1 MLCLLCLRCLLHLL
15 YLLYS
20 LYLLCL
26 LHLGAG
32 ADADAALE
40 DLWAWMDGSP
50 FHIHGGELVT
60 PARMGTRLRE
70 LRASHAADAR
80 RELEDEI
87 LGELTRTRIAY
98 TDYTEEDERLRLER
112 KKADA
117 EAELVWKVDRS
128 FQGLNEG

>member
-50 FHIHGGELVT
+50 FHI
-60 PARMGTRLRE
+60 
-70 LRASHAADAR
+70 
-80 RELEDEI
+80 